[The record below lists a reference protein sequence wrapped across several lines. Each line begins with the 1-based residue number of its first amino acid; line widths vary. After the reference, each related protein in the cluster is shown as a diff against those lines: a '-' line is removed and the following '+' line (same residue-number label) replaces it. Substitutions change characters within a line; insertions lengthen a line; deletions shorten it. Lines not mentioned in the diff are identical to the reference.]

1 VKRIRGENT
10 EREASRE
17 DSLMLGKLKI
27 VTIIP
32 SNSIRTFKRNL
43 KIKVQ
48 MVNLHKNYI
57 LKRKIFNKI

>member
-1 VKRIRGENT
+1 
-10 EREASRE
+10 
-17 DSLMLGKLKI
+17 MLGKLKI